1 MRQQVY
7 GGHTSA
13 LDATGRLCRTR
24 GSKALWS
31 LHGCKVCAWHK
42 DLLSPCTREG
52 SVTDTFPGQEPSSS
66 SSPFQVTHPI
76 SQKCNVPDTSH
87 NKLLWAKGL
96 DLERLQQTPSNLQN
110 SCATAFSSPHGPTTP
125 LVSQDRRTGLK
136 VLFGTASSHLV
147 TSEPGSISSSGTGL
161 EVSAAC
167 CVPIWSHQ
175 HCSLLPS
182 ATSGPTAAH
191 LLALQQAA
199 PCSPTISS
207 S

>member
-24 GSKALWS
+24 GSKAVWS

-136 VLFGTASSHLV
+136 VLFGTASSHLI
-147 TSEPGSISSSGTGL
+147 TIR
-161 EVSAAC
+161 AW
-167 CVPIWSHQ
+167 I
-175 HCSLLPS
+175 
-182 ATSGPTAAH
+182 H
-191 LLALQQAA
+191 LLLWHWAGGLCCLLCPHLVPQTLQSSAFSSTP
-199 PCSPTISS
+199 PCSPTGSS
-207 S
+207 MFSHHLLLLK